1 LQYHE
6 GISAKILRAVA
17 RKVEQ
22 DPEKFACGAGLE
34 DYLSDYSVK
43 ARVVSAQT
51 APAGMND
58 A

>member
-43 ARVVSAQT
+43 ARVVRLPKQLLLA
-51 APAGMND
+51 
-58 A
+58 